1 MLINSITIAVIIIV
15 ALVLGA
21 QIDTLIRKWMKVDD
35 REKPGYLNSFHK
47 RGSLFILALYFIIW
61 RFFFEDNE
69 LIVTIIFFYIFI
81 GFTIY
86 TEWKNL
92 EDPKVYKASI
102 LSAFVIGVLILV
114 IYCVVS
120 WFI

>member
-1 MLINSITIAVIIIV
+1 
-15 ALVLGA
+15 
-21 QIDTLIRKWMKVDD
+21 MKVDD
-35 REKPGYLNSFHK
+35 KDNPDYLNSFHK
-47 RGSLFILALYFIIW
+47 RGSIFILALYLIIW

-86 TEWKNL
+86 TEWKHL

-102 LSAFVIGVLILV
+102 LSALIIGVLILV